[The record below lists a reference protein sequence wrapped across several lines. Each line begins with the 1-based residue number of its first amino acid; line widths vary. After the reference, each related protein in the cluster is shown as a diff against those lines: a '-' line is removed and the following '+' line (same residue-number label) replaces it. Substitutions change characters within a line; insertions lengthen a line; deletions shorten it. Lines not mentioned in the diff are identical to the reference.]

1 MKGGDYMVRLD
12 EIANDKFFK
21 SLEQQQ
27 KFIEELYAPSRAM
40 QAQLK
45 MATSSYFHFVQQASS
60 VYVPALQASQLI
72 KASMIPMHKAIFP
85 SVSPMDCAPWREL
98 MAFQKSLQDLNA
110 TLPTQSIIEILDM
123 DALDITEPS
132 ILDLNTDETL
142 TDIES
147 TTIEALSKDKKF
159 ITWFRLTFPD
169 FANQPVQ
176 VIAKY
181 FFHQILAPLIVQL
194 LMLLINGSFKDE

>member
-1 MKGGDYMVRLD
+1 MVRLD

-27 KFIEELYAPSRAM
+27 KFIEELYAPSRAL

-45 MATSSYFHFVQQASS
+45 MATSSYFQFVQQASS
-60 VYVPALQASQLI
+60 IYAPALQVSQLI

-98 MAFQKSLQDLNA
+98 MAFQKTLQDLNA

-132 ILDLNTDETL
+132 ILDLNADETL

-147 TTIEALSKDKKF
+147 TTIEALTKDIKF
-159 ITWFRLTFPD
+159 ITWFRSTFPD
-169 FANQPVQ
+169 FANQPAQ
-176 VIAKY
+176 IIAKY

-194 LMLLINGSFKDE
+194 LLLLISGSFKDE

>member
-1 MKGGDYMVRLD
+1 MVRLD
-12 EIANDKFFK
+12 EISNDKFFK
-21 SLEQQQ
+21 SLEQQR

-40 QAQLK
+40 QAQLN

-60 VYVPALQASQLI
+60 VYVPALQVSQLI
-72 KASMIPMHKAIFP
+72 KDSMTSMHKSIFP
-85 SVSPMDCAPWREL
+85 TISPIDSAPWREL
-98 MAFQKSLQDLNA
+98 LAFQKSLQDLNA
-110 TLPTQSIIEILDM
+110 TLPTQSITEILDM
-123 DALDITEPS
+123 DALDITKPS
-132 ILDLNTDETL
+132 ELDLSTDETL

-159 ITWFRLTFPD
+159 ISWFRLTFPD
-169 FANQPVQ
+169 LANQPVQ

-194 LMLLINGSFKDE
+194 LLFLISGSFKDD

>member
-1 MKGGDYMVRLD
+1 
-12 EIANDKFFK
+12 
-21 SLEQQQ
+21 
-27 KFIEELYAPSRAM
+27 
-40 QAQLK
+40 
-45 MATSSYFHFVQQASS
+45 
-60 VYVPALQASQLI
+60 
-72 KASMIPMHKAIFP
+72 
-85 SVSPMDCAPWREL
+85 
-98 MAFQKSLQDLNA
+98 MAFQKTLQDLNA

-132 ILDLNTDETL
+132 ILDLNADETL

-147 TTIEALSKDKKF
+147 TTIEALSKDTKF

-194 LMLLINGSFKDE
+194 LLLLISGSFKDE